1 MRTRSFVP
9 WVLVATT
16 ALGGVSVGPVLAQA
30 IKEPGWPPPEGAACK
45 PSKSDDEEAR
55 TLFQLGEKAEN
66 TSNYTDAIKYY
77 KDSYKRACN
86 KHLLLKNLGRV
97 YEKDSQYAAA
107 VEAYKMYRARGN
119 PKGEELDLIDAK
131 IANLSKKIPAEP
143 TVEPTG
149 APTGTPTGAPTGT
162 EPAPTGTAVTTAT
175 VAPTAEPTTPGGAGP
190 GIAPWILTGVGGAL
204 AIGGGV
210 LALTSNSTVSDKQD
224 EFTRLNCGSNPLPGD
239 RSACATIADDGNSAK
254 SMRTVGWI
262 VGGVGVAAVGAGLA
276 WYFLGSSGGSDAKAA
291 KSKVVVTP
299 GPSFAGLGIAGVF

>member
-1 MRTRSFVP
+1 
-9 WVLVATT
+9 
-16 ALGGVSVGPVLAQA
+16 
-30 IKEPGWPPPEGAACK
+30 
-45 PSKSDDEEAR
+45 
-55 TLFQLGEKAEN
+55 
-66 TSNYTDAIKYY
+66 
-77 KDSYKRACN
+77 
-86 KHLLLKNLGRV
+86 
-97 YEKDSQYAAA
+97 
-107 VEAYKMYRARGN
+107 MYRARGN

-276 WYFLGSSGGSDAKAA
+276 WYFLGSSGGSDTKAA